1 MLDIKVKAKPDF
13 LKSLS
18 TSNPIAA
25 IAELIWN
32 GFDAGAHQVNVVLKP
47 NELGGLHTIHVIDDG
62 HGIDWVRL
70 DDLFGSLG
78 DSWKA
83 KSHRP
88 SGRALHGKNG
98 KGRFKAFSL
107 GNTVEW
113 ATTFRDNGKCKSYC
127 ITGTASRLT
136 DFQATMPQDASRP
149 KTGTTVLI
157 SDIQSS
163 FPSLR
168 NHSTLLEMTKLF
180 AAYLT
185 EYPGLALTYDG
196 ERVDPKSVQKHKEDA
211 HLGDVELSDGKRTP
225 VSISI
230 IEWTV
235 PIERVFQLCDGSGVS
250 LHEIAIGPQIKAPGY
265 HFTVYIKTD
274 YFRDLDQRHGL
285 VLAELDNDVAQIL
298 RVVKDKV
305 KAHFR
310 SRVLQHRSET
320 IQRWKSENIY
330 PYEDKPEI
338 GTSEQIERQVFDILA
353 VNVEDHLPLFEDA
366 PATSKKFTFRL
377 LAQAIRENPESV
389 RLIMDEVLNLKA
401 DEQDDLAKLLRRTTL
416 SKIISSATTVAD
428 RLNFIEALS
437 DLLFNTKS
445 RKKLLERDQLHKALE
460 GESWIFKEDFNLAGS
475 EKTLEDALALYL
487 QKLGKRKDDEDPVIR
502 EGGRSGRI
510 DLMLARAIQPT
521 QGTHEYLVVELKRP
535 SQKINSEVLTQI
547 ESYAIAVAKD
557 ERFHQQRTKW
567 TFWVVANEMDEYAQL
582 KARQK
587 NRPEGVVFDHDAL
600 NITVWAKSWSEI
612 LNDARARLSFFSQ
625 QLHYQADS
633 NSELEY
639 LRKAHSKYIPDE
651 LATWATSDTPSLKSA
666 L

>member
-1 MLDIKVKAKPDF
+1 MVDIKIKAKPDF

-18 TSNPIAA
+18 TSN
-25 IAELIWN
+25 
-32 GFDAGAHQVNVVLKP
+32 LK
-47 NELGGLHTIHVIDDG
+47 
-62 HGIDWVRL
+62 
-70 DDLFGSLG
+70 
-78 DSWKA
+78 KA
-83 KSHRP
+83 
-88 SGRALHGKNG
+88 
-98 KGRFKAFSL
+98 
-107 GNTVEW
+107 
-113 ATTFRDNGKCKSYC
+113 
-127 ITGTASRLT
+127 
-136 DFQATMPQDASRP
+136 
-149 KTGTTVLI
+149 
-157 SDIQSS
+157 
-163 FPSLR
+163 
-168 NHSTLLEMTKLF
+168 
-180 AAYLT
+180 
-185 EYPGLALTYDG
+185 
-196 ERVDPKSVQKHKEDA
+196 
-211 HLGDVELSDGKRTP
+211 
-225 VSISI
+225 
-230 IEWTV
+230 
-235 PIERVFQLCDGSGVS
+235 
-250 LHEIAIGPQIKAPGY
+250 
-265 HFTVYIKTD
+265 
-274 YFRDLDQRHGL
+274 
-285 VLAELDNDVAQIL
+285 
-298 RVVKDKV
+298 V
-305 KAHFR
+305 KARRR

-338 GTSEQIERQVFDILA
+338 GTSERIERQVFDILA

-389 RLIMDEVLNLKA
+389 RLIMDEVLDLKT

-416 SKIISSATTVAD
+416 SKMISSATTVAD

-487 QKLGKRKDDEDPVIR
+487 QKLGKRKDDEDPVLR

-567 TFWVVANEMDEYAQL
+567 TFWVVANEMDEHAQL
-582 KARQK
+582 KTRQK
-587 NRPEGVVFDHDAL
+587 NRPEGLVFDHDAL

-651 LATWATSDTPSLKSA
+651 LATWATSDMPALKSA
-666 L
+666 P